1 MAKSYKTELNE
12 LIVRYGTIAPE
23 RKALDKEAKE
33 LGAEI
38 KEIMEARK
46 LDAFTALGYIATLGT
61 RSKRELDID
70 KVKALLGGSIPD
82 DCWKVTDSIVLN
94 VKATENAKQK

>member
-23 RKALDKEAKE
+23 RKALEKESKE

-38 KEIMEARK
+38 KEIMAERK
-46 LDAFTALGYIATLGT
+46 LDAFTALGYIATLGS
-61 RSKRELDID
+61 RSKRELDVE
-70 KVKALLGGSIPD
+70 KVKARLGGTIPEE
-82 DCWKVTDSIVLN
+82 CWKVTESIVLN